1 MIHKQKEGICMKA
14 FSQFRNRSAD
24 YARNRMKLLL
34 VSERIDCSPQ
44 MMKLLKDDMIRTV
57 KKYVSID
64 EDGVVFRISKEPP
77 VLHADI
83 PVYKKRE

>member
-1 MIHKQKEGICMKA
+1 MKN
-14 FSQFRNRSAD
+14 FFQFKNRSAE

-44 MMKLLKDDMIRTV
+44 MMNLLKNDMIRTI

-64 EDGVVFRISKEPP
+64 EEGVVFRISQEPP

>member
-1 MIHKQKEGICMKA
+1 MRSFLQIK
-14 FSQFRNRSAD
+14 NRSAE
-24 YARNRMKLLL
+24 YARNRMKSLL

-64 EDGVVFRISKEPP
+64 EEGVVFQVSQEPP
-77 VLHADI
+77 MIHADI
-83 PVYKKRE
+83 PVFHKR

>member
-1 MIHKQKEGICMKA
+1 
-14 FSQFRNRSAD
+14 
-24 YARNRMKLLL
+24 MKLLL

-64 EDGVVFRISKEPP
+64 EDGVVSRISQEPP
-77 VLHADI
+77 VFFMRIFRYIRKGNKIQND
-83 PVYKKRE
+83 

>member
-1 MIHKQKEGICMKA
+1 MKA

-64 EDGVVFRISKEPP
+64 EDGVVFRISQEPP
-77 VLHADI
+77 VIHSDI

>member
-1 MIHKQKEGICMKA
+1 MRSFLQIK
-14 FSQFRNRSAD
+14 NRSAE
-24 YARNRMKLLL
+24 YARNRMKSLL

-64 EDGVVFRISKEPP
+64 EEGVVFQVSQEPP
-77 VLHADI
+77 MIHADI
-83 PVYKKRE
+83 PVYHKR

>member
-1 MIHKQKEGICMKA
+1 MKA

-64 EDGVVFRISKEPP
+64 EDGVVFRISQEPP
-77 VLHADI
+77 VLHVDI